1 VALERIT
8 TLRRQLDVDKQS
20 AQGRHLRVVVD
31 GRFTNAKLL
40 KNLPANTTLIG
51 RIRRDAKLF
60 FLPQAQAAIG
70 RRRIYGQ
77 AAPTPEQFLADP
89 TIEFQSVQAQLATHS
104 CQFRV
109 KCLGPLRTLQTGAS
123 QTLQLL
129 VIAPLGYRLRK
140 GSKLLYRQPAF
151 LICTDPTLCLQSLL
165 QSYLWRWDIEI
176 NFRDQ

>member
-60 FLPQAQAAIG
+60 FYLKLKLPSAA
-70 RRRIYGQ
+70 
-77 AAPTPEQFLADP
+77 
-89 TIEFQSVQAQLATHS
+89 
-104 CQFRV
+104 
-109 KCLGPLRTLQTGAS
+109 GAS
-123 QTLQLL
+123 MARPLPLQN
-129 VIAPLGYRLRK
+129 
-140 GSKLLYRQPAF
+140 
-151 LICTDPTLCLQSLL
+151 
-165 QSYLWRWDIEI
+165 
-176 NFRDQ
+176 NF